1 MTSILNMKK
10 LRHEEISSSNKRL
23 LEVKSG
29 KGWCTLTVSISILV
43 MSVTAGSQLTAP
55 PVSECRTI
63 QA

>member
-1 MTSILNMKK
+1 MASILNMEKMSK
-10 LRHEEISSSNKRL
+10 EQTFLPNLRALI
-23 LEVKSG
+23 VKSG